1 MKIRVTVGDVE
12 VRTDGLELTK
22 RQIVDLLRE
31 LAGIAVL
38 TSGVAMASED
48 SEPRAHLGFTAHL
61 ELDPQR
67 NDEPDL
73 SEWFEDHS

>member
-22 RQIVDLLRE
+22 RQVVDLLRE

-38 TSGVAMASED
+38 TSSPSSSDER
-48 SEPRAHLGFTAHL
+48 SPLGFTAHL
-61 ELDPQR
+61 ELDAER
-67 NDEPDL
+67 NAEPDL

>member
-22 RQIVDLLRE
+22 RQVVDLLRE

-38 TSGVAMASED
+38 TSASSSDDTEQR
-48 SEPRAHLGFTAHL
+48 SQLGFTAHL

>member
-12 VRTDGLELTK
+12 IRTDGLELTK

-38 TSGVAMASED
+38 TSGVAMTGEEP
-48 SEPRAHLGFTAHL
+48 EPRGHLGFTAHL